1 MAGSTDQ
8 VEVSRAVFVP
18 VAIKVH
24 GGGPPLQFNRQLP
37 KQFPTFAAG
46 NGRRSAPLEFGAG
59 LGPNGTYPYCTSPSG
74 AGGLPHKSQFAA
86 TVSPAALRKIR
97 NRHPRIALSY

>member
-18 VAIKVH
+18 VAIKMH
-24 GGGPPLQFNRQLP
+24 GGG
-37 KQFPTFAAG
+37 QFPTFAAG